1 MIEEEKLIIEDFNII
16 DELISF
22 IAKRNSFEADAG
34 HHDDL
39 VMSLV
44 LFAWCT
50 TQQYFKDL
58 LNMDIRK
65 SMYEEKIDQ
74 LEADMTPFGF
84 IDNGMGDEYEV
95 GSDGTLWSKVDDD
108 DNFLSI

>member
-1 MIEEEKLIIEDFNII
+1 
-16 DELISF
+16 
-22 IAKRNSFEADAG
+22 
-34 HHDDL
+34 
-39 VMSLV
+39 
-44 LFAWCT
+44 
-50 TQQYFKDL
+50 
-58 LNMDIRK
+58 MDIRK